1 MAYSNIEEL
10 RAERNARLAACDFY
24 FLQDIADAM
33 PEGELS
39 AMQLYRQALRDLPAS
54 YDGGSETEVE
64 WPVQPFTS
72 TQGA

>member
-33 PEGELS
+33 PEGERL
-39 AMQLYRQALRDLPAS
+39 ALQLYRQALRDLPAA
-54 YDGGSETEVE
+54 YADGSETEVE
-64 WPVQPFTS
+64 WPTKPLT
-72 TQGA
+72 TQEA